1 MQLVEQNQLVKQPR
15 LYAGDRNPHWKSDE
29 LFKRTCV
36 ECQNKQT
43 HIDKENG
50 RPIWYRNKEGYG
62 FVCYNCYMKSFNKKR
77 YSQQITR
84 LSECECECGCKRLT
98 SLFRGKPQ
106 RFVKGHG
113 SRGSNNY
120 NYGKHWK
127 MSEDT
132 KRKIGIANI
141 GKNVG
146 KTRSPETRA
155 KLSVIRRLSNE
166 HKAKIKTALSGKY

>member
-1 MQLVEQNQLVKQPR
+1 
-15 LYAGDRNPHWKSDE
+15 
-29 LFKRTCV
+29 
-36 ECQNKQT
+36 
-43 HIDKENG
+43 
-50 RPIWYRNKEGYG
+50 
-62 FVCYNCYMKSFNKKR
+62 MKSFNKKR